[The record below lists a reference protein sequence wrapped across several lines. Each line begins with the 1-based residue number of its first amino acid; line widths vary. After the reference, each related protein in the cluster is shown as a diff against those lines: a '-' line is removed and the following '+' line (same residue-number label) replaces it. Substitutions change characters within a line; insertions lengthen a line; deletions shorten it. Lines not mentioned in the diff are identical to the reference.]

1 MRPLFLLASLSLL
14 SFNSYACD
22 SLPTCLKE
30 ASSLTGQE
38 YIYAE
43 EFKPSKT
50 ASYPKLTAKNADL
63 MISNLLDLNG
73 YTRIRIDDKTWKVI
87 STRDIR
93 YHALSTL
100 EADQENR
107 PEFTNDADYRML
119 RYRMTNSQVLK
130 EVTRS
135 LRPFLSRYGRIIDM
149 PVSGILLVQDRT
161 DNLARIYDIVR
172 EADKEPTK
180 DQLEKIRRA
189 EEREFQIRYA
199 KARAC
204 KQEE

>member
-1 MRPLFLLASLSLL
+1 MRLLLFLVPFSIL
-14 SFNSYACD
+14 SFSSYACD
-22 SLPTCLKE
+22 SLPNCLKE
-30 ASSLTGQE
+30 ASALTGQD
-38 YIYAE
+38 YIYVE
-43 EFKPSKT
+43 DFKPSKT
-50 ASYPKLTAKNADL
+50 SYPKLTTENANL
-63 MISNLLDLNG
+63 MISNLLDMNG

-87 STRDIR
+87 SARDIR
-93 YHALSTL
+93 YHALTTL

-119 RYRMTNSQVLK
+119 RYRMANPQVLK

-180 DQLEKIRRA
+180 EQLDKIRRA
-189 EEREFQIRYA
+189 EERDFQIRYA

>member
-1 MRPLFLLASLSLL
+1 MRSLL
-14 SFNSYACD
+14 ILVILTIFSLRSYACD
-22 SLPTCLKE
+22 SLSSCLQE
-30 ASSLTGQE
+30 ATALTGQDYLYVE
-38 YIYAE
+38 N
-43 EFKPSKT
+43 FKPSKNP
-50 ASYPKLTAKNADL
+50 YPKLTAENANL

-73 YTRIRIDDKTWKVI
+73 YTRIRIDEKTWKVI
-87 STRDIR
+87 SARDIR
-93 YHALSTL
+93 YHALDTL
-100 EADQENR
+100 EADKEMR
-107 PEFTNDADYRML
+107 PEFSNDVDYRML
-119 RYRMTNSQVLK
+119 RYRMTNPQVLK

-172 EADKEPTK
+172 EVDKEPTK
-180 DQLEKIRRA
+180 EQLEKIRRA
-189 EEREFQIRYA
+189 EERDFQIRYA

>member
-1 MRPLFLLASLSLL
+1 MRPLLFLVSLSLF
-14 SFNSYACD
+14 SFNSFACD
-22 SLPTCLKE
+22 SLPSCLKE
-30 ASSLTGQE
+30 ATALTGQDYLYVE
-38 YIYAE
+38 N
-43 EFKPSKT
+43 FKASKT
-50 ASYPKLTAKNADL
+50 SYPKLTAENANL
-63 MISNLLDLNG
+63 MISNLLDMNG
-73 YTRIRIDDKTWKVI
+73 YTRIKIDEKTWKII
-87 STRDIR
+87 SARDIR
-93 YHALSTL
+93 YHALATL
-100 EADQENR
+100 EADQNSR
-107 PEFTNDADYRML
+107 PEFTGDADYRML
-119 RYRMTNSQVLK
+119 RYRMSNPQVLK

-180 DQLEKIRRA
+180 EQLEKIRRA
-189 EEREFQIRYA
+189 EERDFQIRYA

>member
-1 MRPLFLLASLSLL
+1 MRPLLFLVSLTLL

-30 ASSLTGQE
+30 ASNLTGQD
-38 YIYAE
+38 YIYVE
-43 EFKPSKT
+43 DFKVSKT
-50 ASYPKLTAKNADL
+50 AYPKLTAENADL
-63 MISNLLDLNG
+63 MISNLLDMNG
-73 YTRIRIDDKTWKVI
+73 YTRIRIDEKTWKVI

-119 RYRMTNSQVLK
+119 RYRMSNPEVLK

-149 PVSGILLVQDRT
+149 PVSGILLVQDRS

-172 EADKEPTK
+172 EADKEPSK
-180 DQLEKIRRA
+180 EQLDKIRRA
-189 EEREFQIRYA
+189 EEREFQIRFA